1 MWIFFYGEGKTKI
14 QSCSIQ
20 KTSQEKSKTFLGKHT
35 HTVIYVVCDI
45 YSCEDSSDQDYL
57 ECFKPLTTERAIK
70 ERFKRQA
77 LVGYKLDR

>member
-1 MWIFFYGEGKTKI
+1 MTFP
-14 QSCSIQ
+14 
-20 KTSQEKSKTFLGKHT
+20 EKNT

-45 YSCEDSSDQDYL
+45 YSGEDSLDQDHL
-57 ECFKPLTTERAIK
+57 ECFRPMTTERAIK